1 MGKPSGTVRKI
12 TFYGLCWT
20 AAVLAG
26 FAVFFSLAAGPV
38 GIAVYQNRVDFSEAG
53 MLEGIERSPADFERV
68 LSNLHETRVS
78 ILGLINA
85 SLSGFSRFLL
95 AAAVVLVFAR
105 ALLPAKFRSLARLF
119 RIAIL
124 LSAVGGTVA
133 LALWTLVGKARETLP
148 SLQTVMETVGGL
160 DPNGLQEALIISAG
174 SLRSTAFVSL
184 GIIAILAIVSVW
196 LFVILLKLAKPARA
210 AGNIGA
216 NNAEL
221 A

>member
-1 MGKPSGTVRKI
+1 
-12 TFYGLCWT
+12 
-20 AAVLAG
+20 
-26 FAVFFSLAAGPV
+26 
-38 GIAVYQNRVDFSEAG
+38 
-53 MLEGIERSPADFERV
+53 
-68 LSNLHETRVS
+68 
-78 ILGLINA
+78 
-85 SLSGFSRFLL
+85 
-95 AAAVVLVFAR
+95 
-105 ALLPAKFRSLARLF
+105 
-119 RIAIL
+119 
-124 LSAVGGTVA
+124 
-133 LALWTLVGKARETLP
+133 
-148 SLQTVMETVGGL
+148 METVGGL